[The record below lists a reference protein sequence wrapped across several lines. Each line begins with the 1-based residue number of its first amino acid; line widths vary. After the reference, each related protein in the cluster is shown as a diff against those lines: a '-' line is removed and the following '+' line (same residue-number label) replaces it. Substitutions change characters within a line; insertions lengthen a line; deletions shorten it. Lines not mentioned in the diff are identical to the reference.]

1 MAEWH
6 IFHYPAIV
14 GFIYKCRG
22 AKLAAPFRA
31 FFGQNM
37 AFARAVTD
45 DFARCG
51 DLKPL
56 GH

>member
-22 AKLAAPFRA
+22 TQLAAPFRA